1 MPAVRHEQMRN
12 RSLETR
18 EFNHK
23 ILGDTALH
31 NGAAQRKNCTNMV
44 HAPRGAPF

>member
-1 MPAVRHEQMRN
+1 MRN

-23 ILGDTALH
+23 ILGDTALR
-31 NGAAQRKNCTNMV
+31 NGAAWLKHCTIMV
-44 HAPRGAPF
+44 HAS